1 MKLSQHNHHRTTLIN
16 PAKEESF
23 TGETR
28 SFLSEPNLE
37 RNRLDG
43 FDYLTCILTIILIGF
58 GIITIYSATYNP
70 EAGTWL
76 TGFCRRQLIW
86 VGIASGL
93 GAILFIFHY
102 NIFYQL
108 AYPLYGIGIILLIAV
123 EVAGSTHM
131 GATRWLS
138 LGSINVQPS
147 EFAKI
152 TVILALA
159 RYLSDR
165 RLPPPYNLKELI
177 PPAIIIALPTILIL
191 KQPDLGTAMLII
203 LISGVIIFV
212 AGITRGTLVTIGI
225 TAVSTAIIGW
235 QFLHDY
241 QRQRILTFLDPEK
254 DPLGSGYHI
263 AQSKIAIGAGKLFG
277 KGFLK
282 GTQNSL
288 HFLPEQHTDFIF
300 AAYAEQWGFL
310 GVLILLALYF
320 AFLLRA
326 IHIATEARDSFGS
339 YLATGIAA
347 IFFWQVTINI
357 GMVSGLMPV
366 VGIPL
371 PLFSYGGTSML
382 TSMILISILL
392 NIHYRRKA

>member
-1 MKLSQHNHHRTTLIN
+1 MTLSHRNRHRPTRIGAATEDN
-16 PAKEESF
+16 F
-23 TGETR
+23 TPETR
-28 SFLSEPNLE
+28 SYLSENSLE
-37 RNRLDG
+37 RSRLDG
-43 FDYLTCILTIILIGF
+43 FDYFTCLLTIVLIGL
-58 GIITIYSATYNP
+58 GVLTIYSATYNP
-70 EAGTWL
+70 DAVSWL
-76 TGFCRRQLIW
+76 TGYCRRRLIW
-86 VGIASGL
+86 VGIALVIG
-93 GAILFIFHY
+93 IVLFLLHY
-102 NIFYQL
+102 NILYQA
-108 AYPLYGIGIILLIAV
+108 AYPLYGIGIILLLAV

-131 GATRWLS
+131 GATRWLA
-138 LGSINVQPS
+138 LGGINIQPS
-147 EFAKI
+147 EFAKL

-159 RYLSDR
+159 RFLSDR

-177 PPAIIIALPTILIL
+177 TPAIIIALPAALIL

-203 LISGVIIFV
+203 LISGVIIFI
-212 AGITRGTLVTIGI
+212 AGVTRRTILTLGAGALSA
-225 TAVSTAIIGW
+225 AVIGW
-235 QFLHDY
+235 HFLHDY
-241 QRQRILTFLDPEK
+241 QKQRILTFMDPE

-310 GVLILLALYF
+310 GVLILLVIYF
-320 AFLLRA
+320 LFLLRA
-326 IHIATEARDSFGS
+326 LNIAREARDSFGS

-382 TSMILISILL
+382 TSIALISILL
-392 NIHYRRKA
+392 NIHYRRKG

>member
-1 MKLSQHNHHRTTLIN
+1 MKLTHRNQHHPTRIKVST
-16 PAKEESF
+16 EENLSF
-23 TGETR
+23 ETR
-28 SFLSEPNLE
+28 SHLREKSLE
-37 RNRLDG
+37 RNRFDG
-43 FDYLTCILTIILIGF
+43 FDFLTCLLTLIIIGL
-58 GIITIYSATYNP
+58 GVLTIYSATYNP
-70 EAGTWL
+70 EATTWL

-86 VGIASGL
+86 VGIALVIG
-93 GAILFIFHY
+93 IVLFLLHY
-102 NIFYQL
+102 NILYQA
-108 AYPLYGIGIILLIAV
+108 AYPLYGIGIILLLAV

-138 LGSINVQPS
+138 LGGVNIQPS
-147 EFAKI
+147 EFVKL

-159 RYLSDR
+159 RFLSNR

-177 PPAIIIALPTILIL
+177 TPALIIALPTVLIL

-203 LISGVIIFV
+203 LISGVIIFI
-212 AGITRGTLVTIGI
+212 AGVTRGTII
-225 TAVSTAIIGW
+225 TLSISAFSAAVVGW
-235 QFLHDY
+235 HFLHDY
-241 QRQRILTFLDPEK
+241 QKQRILTFMNPEK

-310 GVLILLALYF
+310 GVLILLLIYF
-320 AFLLRA
+320 MFLLRA
-326 IHIATEARDSFGS
+326 LNIAMEARDSFGS

-382 TSMILISILL
+382 TSIALISILL
-392 NIHYRRKA
+392 NIHYRRKG

>member
-1 MKLSQHNHHRTTLIN
+1 MKLSRHNRHRPPQIN
-16 PAKEESF
+16 PAREESF
-23 TGETR
+23 AGETR

-43 FDYLTCILTIILIGF
+43 FDYLTCILTAILIGF
-58 GIITIYSATYNP
+58 GVITIYSATYNP

-86 VGIASGL
+86 AGIGLGL
-93 GAILFIFHY
+93 GAALFIFHY

-108 AYPLYGIGIILLIAV
+108 AYPLYGFSLILLLAV

-138 LGSINVQPS
+138 LGGINVQPS

-152 TVILALA
+152 AVILALA

-177 PPAIIIALPTILIL
+177 PPAVIIALPTLLIL

-203 LISGVIIFV
+203 LISGVIIFI

-225 TAVSTAIIGW
+225 TAVSTAVIGW

-326 IHIATEARDSFGS
+326 IHIATEAKDSFGS

>member
-1 MKLSQHNHHRTTLIN
+1 MKLSQHNRHRPTRIN
-16 PAKEESF
+16 PANEESF
-23 TGETR
+23 ASETR

-43 FDYLTCILTIILIGF
+43 FDYLTCILTVILIGF
-58 GIITIYSATYNP
+58 GVITIYSATYSP
-70 EAGTWL
+70 ETGTWL
-76 TGFCRRQLIW
+76 TGFCQRQLIW

-147 EFAKI
+147 EFTKI

-177 PPAIIIALPTILIL
+177 PPAVIIALPTLLIL

-203 LISGVIIFV
+203 LISGVIIFI

-225 TAVSTAIIGW
+225 TAISTAIIGW

>member
-1 MKLSQHNHHRTTLIN
+1 MTLSKRT
-16 PAKEESF
+16 KY
-23 TGETR
+23 R
-28 SFLSEPNLE
+28 SHQIDSTSDALAPWPKNYLAEQSLD
-37 RNRLDG
+37 RNRLYD
-43 FDYLTCILTIILIGF
+43 FDYLTLGLTFILVFLGILTI
-58 GIITIYSATYNP
+58 YSTTYNP
-70 EAGTWL
+70 EAGGWL
-76 TGFCRRQLIW
+76 TDYCRKQCIW
-86 VGIASGL
+86 FGIALVVGSG
-93 GAILFIFHY
+93 LFIFHY
-102 NIFYQL
+102 NYL
-108 AYPLYGIGIILLIAV
+108 YHAAYPLYVIGLLLLLAV
-123 EVAGSTHM
+123 EVAGSQHM

-138 LGSINVQPS
+138 IGGMNVQPS
-147 EFAKI
+147 EFAKL

-159 RYLSDR
+159 RYLSNR
-165 RLPPPYNLKELI
+165 RLPPPYNLKELLT
-177 PPAIIIALPTILIL
+177 PVIIVALPSILIL

-203 LISGVIIFV
+203 LISGVVIFI
-212 AGITRGTLVTIGI
+212 AGITRGTII
-225 TAVSTAIIGW
+225 TLCISALTTAFAGW
-235 QFLHDY
+235 HFLHDY
-241 QRQRILTFLDPEK
+241 QRQRILTFINPEN

-282 GTQNSL
+282 GTQNTL

-310 GVLILLALYF
+310 GTIVLLALYF
-320 AFLLRA
+320 SFLFRA
-326 IHIATEARDSFGS
+326 LNIAMEARDSFGS

-382 TSMILISILL
+382 TSLVLISILL

>member
-1 MKLSQHNHHRTTLIN
+1 MRLPRYNRHRPTRIS
-16 PAKEESF
+16 PANEESF
-23 TGETR
+23 AGETR
-28 SFLSEPNLE
+28 SFLSEPSLE

-58 GIITIYSATYNP
+58 GVITIYSATYNP

-86 VGIASGL
+86 VAVATGL
-93 GAILFIFHY
+93 GALLFIFHY
-102 NIFYQL
+102 SIFYQI
-108 AYPLYGIGIILLIAV
+108 AYPLYGISIILLLAV
-123 EVAGSTHM
+123 EVVGSTHM

-138 LGSINVQPS
+138 FGGINVQPS

-165 RLPPPYNLKELI
+165 QLPPPYNLKELI
-177 PPAIIIALPTILIL
+177 PPALIIALPSVLIL
-191 KQPDLGTAMLII
+191 KQPDLGTAMLMI

-212 AGITRGTLVTIGI
+212 AGITRGTLI
-225 TAVSTAIIGW
+225 TLGLSAISIAVVGW

-326 IHIATEARDSFGS
+326 VHIAIEARDSFGS
-339 YLATGIAA
+339 YLAIGIAA

>member
-1 MKLSQHNHHRTTLIN
+1 MKLSQHNRHRPTRIN
-16 PAKEESF
+16 PANEESF
-23 TGETR
+23 AGETR

-58 GIITIYSATYNP
+58 GIITIYSATYSP

-86 VGIASGL
+86 VAIASGL
-93 GAILFIFHY
+93 GAFLFIFHY

-108 AYPLYGIGIILLIAV
+108 AYPLYGIGIVLLIAV

-138 LGSINVQPS
+138 LGGINVQPS

-177 PPAIIIALPTILIL
+177 PPAIIIALPTLLIL

-212 AGITRGTLVTIGI
+212 AGVTRGTLVTIGI

-326 IHIATEARDSFGS
+326 INIATEARDSFGS

-382 TSMILISILL
+382 TSIILISILL

>member
-1 MKLSQHNHHRTTLIN
+1 MAFSKRTQHRPHRIN
-16 PAKEESF
+16 PASDEFAPWPKSQLTEQP
-23 TGETR
+23 
-28 SFLSEPNLE
+28 LD
-37 RNRLDG
+37 RNRLHD
-43 FDYLTCILTIILIGF
+43 FDYLTLGLTFLLVILGL
-58 GIITIYSATYNP
+58 ITIYSATYVP
-70 EAGTWL
+70 ETGNWL
-76 TGFCRRQLIW
+76 TTYCQRQTVW
-86 VGIASGL
+86 FGIALVVASG
-93 GAILFIFHY
+93 LFIFHY
-102 NIFYQL
+102 NYLYQA
-108 AYPLYGIGIILLIAV
+108 AYPLYAFSLLLLLAV
-123 EVAGSTHM
+123 EVAGTKHM

-138 LGSINVQPS
+138 IGGLNVQPS
-147 EFAKI
+147 EFIKL

-159 RYLSDR
+159 RYFSDR
-165 RLPPPYNLKELI
+165 LLPPPYNLKELLI
-177 PPAIIIALPTILIL
+177 PAIIVALPSTLIL

-203 LISGVIIFV
+203 LISGIVIV
-212 AGITRGTLVTIGI
+212 VVGITRGTILSIGI
-225 TAVSTAIIGW
+225 SALTTAFIGW
-235 QFLHDY
+235 HFLHDY
-241 QRQRILTFLDPEK
+241 QRQRILTFINPEI

-282 GTQNSL
+282 GTQNTL

-310 GVLILLALYF
+310 GTIFLLALYF
-320 AFLLRA
+320 IFIFRA
-326 IHIATEARDSFGS
+326 LNIAMEARDSFAS
-339 YLATGIAA
+339 YLASGIAA

-382 TSMILISILL
+382 TSLVLISILL

>member
-1 MKLSQHNHHRTTLIN
+1 MKLSQHNRHRPTRIN
-16 PAKEESF
+16 PANEESF
-23 TGETR
+23 ASETR

-43 FDYLTCILTIILIGF
+43 FDYLTCILTVILIGF
-58 GIITIYSATYNP
+58 GVITIYSATYSP
-70 EAGTWL
+70 EAGTWM
-76 TGFCRRQLIW
+76 TDFCRRQLIW

-138 LGSINVQPS
+138 LGGVNVQPS

-177 PPAIIIALPTILIL
+177 PPAVIIALPTLLIL

-203 LISGVIIFV
+203 LISGVIIFI
-212 AGITRGTLVTIGI
+212 AGITRGTLVTISI
-225 TAVSTAIIGW
+225 TAISTAIIGW

>member
-1 MKLSQHNHHRTTLIN
+1 
-16 PAKEESF
+16 
-23 TGETR
+23 
-28 SFLSEPNLE
+28 
-37 RNRLDG
+37 
-43 FDYLTCILTIILIGF
+43 
-58 GIITIYSATYNP
+58 
-70 EAGTWL
+70 
-76 TGFCRRQLIW
+76 
-86 VGIASGL
+86 
-93 GAILFIFHY
+93 
-102 NIFYQL
+102 
-108 AYPLYGIGIILLIAV
+108 
-123 EVAGSTHM
+123 
-131 GATRWLS
+131 LS
-138 LGSINVQPS
+138 LGGVNVQPS

-177 PPAIIIALPTILIL
+177 PPAVIIALPTLLIL

-203 LISGVIIFV
+203 LISGVIIFI

>member
-1 MKLSQHNHHRTTLIN
+1 MKLPRYNRHRPTRIN
-16 PAKEESF
+16 PVNEESF
-23 TGETR
+23 TNETR

-43 FDYLTCILTIILIGF
+43 FDYLTCILTAILIGF
-58 GIITIYSATYNP
+58 GLITIYSATYNP

-86 VGIASGL
+86 VAIATGL
-93 GAILFIFHY
+93 GALLFIFHY
-102 NIFYQL
+102 NIFYQI
-108 AYPLYGIGIILLIAV
+108 AYPLYGVSIILLLAV

-131 GATRWLS
+131 GATRWLA
-138 LGSINVQPS
+138 LGGINVQPS

-177 PPAIIIALPTILIL
+177 PPALIIALPTVLIL

-203 LISGVIIFV
+203 LISGVIIFI
-212 AGITRGTLVTIGI
+212 AGITRGTLLTLGLSAISI
-225 TAVSTAIIGW
+225 AVIGW

-326 IHIATEARDSFGS
+326 VHIAIEARDSFGS
-339 YLATGIAA
+339 YLAIGIAA
-347 IFFWQVTINI
+347 IFFWQITINI

>member
-1 MKLSQHNHHRTTLIN
+1 MKLSQHNRHRPTRIN
-16 PAKEESF
+16 PATEESF
-23 TGETR
+23 TSETR

-58 GIITIYSATYNP
+58 GVITIYSATYNP

-86 VGIASGL
+86 VAIASGL
-93 GAILFIFHY
+93 GAFLFIFHY

-108 AYPLYGIGIILLIAV
+108 AYPLYGIGIVLLIAV
-123 EVAGSTHM
+123 EFAGSTHM

-138 LGSINVQPS
+138 LGGINVQPS

-177 PPAIIIALPTILIL
+177 PPAFIIALPTLLIL

-203 LISGVIIFV
+203 LISGVIIFI

>member
-1 MKLSQHNHHRTTLIN
+1 MDLSKRTKHRPHQIDPRADAFAPWPKNYLTEQPLD
-16 PAKEESF
+16 
-23 TGETR
+23 
-28 SFLSEPNLE
+28 
-37 RNRLDG
+37 RNRLYD
-43 FDYLTCILTIILIGF
+43 FDYLTLGLTFILVFLGIL
-58 GIITIYSATYNP
+58 TIYSATYNP
-70 EAGTWL
+70 EAGSWL
-76 TGFCRRQLIW
+76 TGYCRKQCIW
-86 VGIASGL
+86 FGISLVVGSG
-93 GAILFIFHY
+93 LFIFHY
-102 NIFYQL
+102 NFLYQL
-108 AYPLYGIGIILLIAV
+108 SYPLYGVGLILLLAV
-123 EVAGSTHM
+123 EVAGSQHM

-138 LGSINVQPS
+138 IGGINVQPS
-147 EFAKI
+147 EFAKLS
-152 TVILALA
+152 VILALA
-159 RYLSDR
+159 RYLSNR
-165 RLPPPYNLKELI
+165 SLPPPYNLKELLM
-177 PPAIIIALPTILIL
+177 PIIIVALPTILIL

-203 LISGVIIFV
+203 LISGVIIFI
-212 AGITRGTLVTIGI
+212 AGITRGTIVTISI
-225 TAVSTAIIGW
+225 SALTTAFVGW
-235 QFLHDY
+235 HFLHDY
-241 QRQRILTFLDPEK
+241 QRQRILTFINPEN

-310 GVLILLALYF
+310 GTIILLALYF
-320 AFLLRA
+320 AFLFRA
-326 IHIATEARDSFGS
+326 LNIAMEARDSFGS

-382 TSMILISILL
+382 TSVILISILL

>member
-1 MKLSQHNHHRTTLIN
+1 MKLSQHNRHRPNLIN
-16 PAKEESF
+16 PANEESF
-23 TGETR
+23 TSETR

-43 FDYLTCILTIILIGF
+43 FDYLTCILTVILIGF
-58 GIITIYSATYNP
+58 GVITIYSATYNP

-108 AYPLYGIGIILLIAV
+108 AYPLYGVGIILLIAV

-320 AFLLRA
+320 TFLLRA

>member
-1 MKLSQHNHHRTTLIN
+1 MKLSRHNRHRPPRIN
-16 PAKEESF
+16 PAREESF
-23 TGETR
+23 TSETR

-43 FDYLTCILTIILIGF
+43 FDYLTCALTVILISF
-58 GIITIYSATYNP
+58 GLITIYSATYNP

-86 VGIASGL
+86 SAIGLGL
-93 GAILFIFHY
+93 GAVLFVFHY

-108 AYPLYGIGIILLIAV
+108 AYPLYGFSLILLLAV

-138 LGSINVQPS
+138 LGGINVQPS

-152 TVILALA
+152 AVILALA

-177 PPAIIIALPTILIL
+177 PPAVIIALPTLLIL

-203 LISGVIIFV
+203 LISGVIIFI
-212 AGITRGTLVTIGI
+212 AGITRGTLI
-225 TAVSTAIIGW
+225 TLGLSAISIAVIGW